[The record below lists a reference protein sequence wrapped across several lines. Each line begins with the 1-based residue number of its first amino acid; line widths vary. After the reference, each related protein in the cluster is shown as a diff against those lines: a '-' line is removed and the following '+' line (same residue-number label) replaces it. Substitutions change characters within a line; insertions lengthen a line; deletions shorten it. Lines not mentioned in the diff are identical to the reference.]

1 MRNILTIASLTAAAI
16 FAGPALANDFPNWPL
31 SATCNT
37 ADLQCPRF
45 EQRARG
51 EISGV
56 WPTLPPE
63 ARSKCLDEVKALEPS
78 YRLLQGCLTLAMQD
92 LLTNQQRHSEGG
104 DVMHDTPKAKSEAE
118 QSAPKPQ

>member
-1 MRNILTIASLTAAAI
+1 VRKFLTIASLIAAAI
-16 FAGPALANDFPNWPL
+16 FAGPAQADDFPNWPL

-37 ADLQCPRF
+37 ADLQCPHF
-45 EQRARG
+45 ELRARG
-51 EISGV
+51 QISGV

-78 YRLLQGCLTLAMQD
+78 YRLLEGCLTLAMQD
-92 LLTNQQRHSEGG
+92 LLANQQRHPEGG

-118 QSAPKPQ
+118 RFAPKPQ